1 LLTKEILLPAQEY
14 LDLNEEEI
22 ATTNAENLKTAGRM
36 VLGLSLLGVCGP
48 LSGLV
53 AGLGIARGVS
63 RSIGRLS
70 VPIRDAAGKLSGI
83 VGPISLSACWD
94 LEEAE
99 AVLHKIADRVG
110 AVTERLQQSQREALR
125 AEQLAAVGQMAAGI
139 AHELRNP
146 LMSMKVLVQ
155 LAAERS
161 SAATQEGHDLLVLQE
176 EIS

>member
-1 LLTKEILLPAQEY
+1 
-14 LDLNEEEI
+14 
-22 ATTNAENLKTAGRM
+22 
-36 VLGLSLLGVCGP
+36 
-48 LSGLV
+48 
-53 AGLGIARGVS
+53 
-63 RSIGRLS
+63 
-70 VPIRDAAGKLSGI
+70 
-83 VGPISLSACWD
+83 
-94 LEEAE
+94 
-99 AVLHKIADRVG
+99 DRVG

-176 EIS
+176 EISRLEHLTQMFLDFARPPQAEKRVFEVRGLLEQIVDRVSGRAESQGVRILCELPEQ